1 MNLDL
6 LPLGLLVVGLLA
18 LDLVVVSL
26 LVLDFVEFLA
36 VTHFVLGGEA
46 WRIEVFVL
54 MEGTVEDPD
63 WRGPTEARIVTYKN
77 RDNIYFR

>member
-18 LDLVVVSL
+18 LGLVVVSL

-46 WRIEVFVL
+46 WRIVFVL

-77 RDNIYFR
+77 R